1 MEKLMKEVHALVCHG
16 SRLKESQ
23 VFVSMFEQ
31 LSIKAS
37 KCRMPKARCWATPQR
52 WLLTLD
58 MISFRAALWNPFNLD
73 KVELPSLE
81 NNLPQNCKCLLSCEP
96 VSPGCVVLVVDADEP
111 VIWFCYVRGKKWT
124 RHEYNIIVEKPWLPS
139 FLSLKRRCEEQYQ
152 RRCSREEVSSE
163 FILDGN
169 CNGKRTRISSDAGH
183 GMMAAD
189 PSERIQIRSIVAVE
203 RKFYFD
209 MSPSKL
215 GVLEFHPEPTFT
227 TLEFKRLPIAEYSWE
242 SSSPHLVESRG
253 RLFLAVR
260 ARGHHLYKMDFSRLA
275 WSTVDCLY
283 DQVFFLGRL
292 HFTASY
298 SAWELGLQQGNIY
311 FLAHGEDGVV
321 QLTNVFSPGD
331 KYMPGST
338 YCPRT
343 IDDLP
348 ASLLGIQNVLTK
360 ACGFAI
366 GSS

>member
-1 MEKLMKEVHALVCHG
+1 M
-16 SRLKESQ
+16 
-23 VFVSMFEQ
+23 
-31 LSIKAS
+31 
-37 KCRMPKARCWATPQR
+37 T
-52 WLLTLD
+52 
-58 MISFRAALWNPFNLD
+58 
-73 KVELPSLE
+73 
-81 NNLPQNCKCLLSCEP
+81 
-96 VSPGCVVLVVDADEP
+96 
-111 VIWFCYVRGKKWT
+111 
-124 RHEYNIIVEKPWLPS
+124 
-139 FLSLKRRCEEQYQ
+139 
-152 RRCSREEVSSE
+152 
-163 FILDGN
+163 
-169 CNGKRTRISSDAGH
+169 
-183 GMMAAD
+183 AAD

-227 TLEFKRLPIAEYSWE
+227 TLEFERLPIAEYCWE

-275 WSTVDCLY
+275 WSTVDGLY
-283 DQVFFLGRL
+283 DQVFFLCRL

-298 SAWELGLQQGNIY
+298 SAWELGLKQGNIY

-321 QLTNVFSPGD
+321 QLTNVFFPGD
-331 KYMPGST
+331 KHMPGST

-348 ASLLGIQNVLTK
+348 VSLLGIHNVLTK